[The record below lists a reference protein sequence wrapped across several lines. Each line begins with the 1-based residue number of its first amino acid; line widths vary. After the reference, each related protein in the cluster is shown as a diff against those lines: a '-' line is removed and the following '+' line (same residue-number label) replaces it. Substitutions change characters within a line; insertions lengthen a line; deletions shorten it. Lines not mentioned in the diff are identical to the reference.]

1 MQTPLVL
8 DRTREGPLKHV
19 MFGFSIQK
27 LLVLAAIIGAVLYGF
42 KFIGRLDKGRKDAV
56 KAALRE
62 AKKRATGASE
72 PPPASGKTMDLVQCD
87 ACGAFVAARGVTSCG
102 REDCPYPG

>member
-1 MQTPLVL
+1 
-8 DRTREGPLKHV
+8 

-42 KFIGRLDKGRKDAV
+42 KFIGRLDKGRKDAA
-56 KAALRE
+56 KEALRAAKNHAAGRKE
-62 AKKRATGASE
+62 ASA
-72 PPPASGKTMDLVQCD
+72 PPPTSETTLDLERCET
-87 ACGAFVAARGVTSCG
+87 CGDFIAARGGTSCG